1 MQPLMRSALVTIPKR
16 QLAQASSLLTVNR
29 FISASLITAII
40 GTLVQTQQKV
50 HYTHLAEQVVPG
62 TPMGQLISII
72 QTHFQSLGMNLARAQ
87 HAAVQAMIQLVQ
99 HQAYALALQDG
110 YRVTFFLVIPAIVA
124 VLFIPSQRLVKAKD
138 ATQGEPAEEGTPDEA
153 LAMV

>member
-1 MQPLMRSALVTIPKR
+1 
-16 QLAQASSLLTVNR
+16 
-29 FISASLITAII
+29 SLITAII

-62 TPMGQLISII
+62 TPMGQLISIM
-72 QTHFQSLGMNLARAQ
+72 QTHFQAMGMSLSRAQ
-87 HAAVQAMIQLVQ
+87 QAAMQAMIQLVQ

-124 VLFIPSQRLVKAKD
+124 VLFIPSQRLVKTKTTA
-138 ATQGEPAEEGTPDEA
+138 QGEQPAEEGTPEEA
-153 LAMV
+153 MAAMA